1 MIENELSS
9 VGHDII
15 SCFLCGLC
23 VGLGKGLVCWCEDST
38 LRFLPLTLV
47 SPPFLLK
54 A

>member
-1 MIENELSS
+1 MNEWSERGRERGRECNMIENELSS

-38 LRFLPLTLV
+38 
-47 SPPFLLK
+47 
-54 A
+54 